1 MTKTAVFPT
10 GTYRMG
16 EVYDVDN
23 KTASALLAYESAV
36 LVDSDTQ
43 AEKREMKIVQNFQK
57 R

>member
-10 GTYRMG
+10 GTYLVG
-16 EVYDVDN
+16 EVYEVDN

-36 LVDSDTQ
+36 LVDSDTL
-43 AEKREMKIVQNFQK
+43 AEKREMKVVQNYQK

>member
-57 R
+57 G